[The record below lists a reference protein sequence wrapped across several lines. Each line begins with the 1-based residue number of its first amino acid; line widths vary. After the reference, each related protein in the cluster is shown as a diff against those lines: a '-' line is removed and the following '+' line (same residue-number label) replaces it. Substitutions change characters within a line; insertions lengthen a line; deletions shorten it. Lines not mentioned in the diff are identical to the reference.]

1 MARSLARKGLSN
13 NANEYSWLNKINERG
28 IMIDYFVQNGKKIN
42 LGAEIGQ
49 YKVWGLIDACYSPA
63 SYTSIIKTPKIHQLL
78 RIFV

>member
-49 YKVWGLIDACYSPA
+49 YKVQGLTDSF
-63 SYTSIIKTPKIHQLL
+63 TVQLP
-78 RIFV
+78 I